1 MSLRQNGEPGGT
13 RTHDTRIKSPMLYQ
27 TELPAHKD
35 VIKAFIEDKKMS
47 GLLPRTVEFYHEKL
61 AKLPQGSCVL
71 QLKKKTLKGCCT
83 YELWLR

>member
-1 MSLRQNGEPGGT
+1 
-13 RTHDTRIKSPMLYQ
+13 
-27 TELPAHKD
+27 
-35 VIKAFIEDKKMS
+35 MS

-83 YELWLR
+83 YELWL